1 MSTLRIVVGPLEFRA
16 RLEETA
22 APKSC
27 AAFRKLLPWTQEL
40 IHGRW
45 SGEAGWIPLGDLAF
59 GVGRENA
66 MSVPGP
72 GELLLY
78 PGGISETEVLFPY
91 GISRFACKDG
101 PLEGNHFLTV
111 VEGGERLPE
120 LGQLLLRKGAQPI
133 RFEEVP

>member
-1 MSTLRIVVGPLEFRA
+1 MRIRISAGPHVFVA
-16 RLEETA
+16 RLEEAA
-22 APKSC
+22 APRSC
-27 AAFRKLLPWTQEL
+27 AAFRALLPWRQEL
-40 IHGRW
+40 IHARW
-45 SGEAGWIPLGDLAF
+45 SGEACWIPLGDLAL
-59 GVGRENA
+59 GVGVENA
-66 MSVPGP
+66 TSTPAP

>member
-1 MSTLRIVVGPLEFRA
+1 VIRIVVGPLEFRA
-16 RLEETA
+16 RLEEAA
-22 APKSC
+22 APRSC
-27 AAFRKLLPWTQEL
+27 AAFRKLLPWAQEL

-59 GVGRENA
+59 GVGVENA
-66 MSVPGP
+66 TSAPAP

-101 PLEGNHFLTV
+101 PLEGNRFLTV
-111 VEGGERLPE
+111 VEGRERLPE
-120 LGQLLLRKGAQPI
+120 LGRLLLRKGAQPI
-133 RFEEVP
+133 RFEEV